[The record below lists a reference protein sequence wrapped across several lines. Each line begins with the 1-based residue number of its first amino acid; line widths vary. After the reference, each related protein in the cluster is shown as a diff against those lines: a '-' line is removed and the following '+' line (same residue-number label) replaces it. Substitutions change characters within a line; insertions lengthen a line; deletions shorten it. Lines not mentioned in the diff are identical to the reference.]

1 MSRGLELSKDF
12 YRRCAEP
19 MMEKVLADILDQ
31 LAVGLVGEGS
41 ECFGFDD
48 EHSQDHDWGPA
59 FCVWVPD
66 DKLDA
71 LRGRVEGI
79 FNFLPETFEG
89 VPSRMVPAKRIGRC
103 GLFGIGEFYSRFTR
117 YKRSPQSV
125 EEWFAIPEHFLATCT
140 NGEVFRDDCGE
151 FSAYRQIL
159 LDYYPEDVRLK
170 KIAARCGTMA
180 QSGQYNL
187 LRCAKRGDAV
197 ASLQALSKFVEAT
210 LSLQFLLSKKY
221 MPFYKWSFR
230 ACQDLP
236 TAQRVLAKLKS
247 LMDSYNAAGVNDP
260 KVLEAN
266 VEAVCVECVAQ
277 LRQAGLSSA
286 EGDWL
291 MSHAEFI
298 QGRIGIDSMRNLPVL
313 MG

>member
-1 MSRGLELSKDF
+1 MQGIELSRAF
-12 YRRCAEP
+12 YRRCAAP
-19 MMEKVLADILDQ
+19 MMEKTMPELFGVLAI
-31 LAVGLVGEGS
+31 GLVGEGS

-59 FCVWVPD
+59 FCVWCPD
-66 DKLDA
+66 DKLDEV
-71 LRGRVEGI
+71 RGRVEGV

-89 VPSRMVPAKRIGRC
+89 FSSRMVPEKRIGRC

-117 YKRSPQSV
+117 YKRPPQSV
-125 EEWFAIPEHFLATCT
+125 EEWFAIPEDFLATCT

-151 FSAYRQIL
+151 FFAYRQAL

-187 LRCAKRGDAV
+187 LRTAKRGDAV

-230 ACQDLP
+230 ACQGLP
-236 TAQRVLAKLKS
+236 TAQRVLLKLRA
-247 LMDSYNAAGVNDP
+247 LLDSYNTAGVNDL

-277 LRQAGLSSA
+277 LRQAELSSA

-298 QGRIGIDSMRNLPVL
+298 QSRIGTDSMRNLPVL
-313 MG
+313 IG

>member
-1 MSRGLELSKDF
+1 
-12 YRRCAEP
+12 
-19 MMEKVLADILDQ
+19 
-31 LAVGLVGEGS
+31 
-41 ECFGFDD
+41 
-48 EHSQDHDWGPA
+48 
-59 FCVWVPD
+59 
-66 DKLDA
+66 
-71 LRGRVEGI
+71 
-79 FNFLPETFEG
+79 
-89 VPSRMVPAKRIGRC
+89 
-103 GLFGIGEFYSRFTR
+103 
-117 YKRSPQSV
+117 
-125 EEWFAIPEHFLATCT
+125 
-140 NGEVFRDDCGE
+140 
-151 FSAYRQIL
+151 
-159 LDYYPEDVRLK
+159 
-170 KIAARCGTMA
+170 
-180 QSGQYNL
+180 
-187 LRCAKRGDAV
+187 
-197 ASLQALSKFVEAT
+197 LQALSKFVEAT

-298 QGRIGIDSMRNLPVL
+298 QGRIGTDSMRNLPVL

>member
-1 MSRGLELSKDF
+1 MKGLELSKEF
-12 YRRCAEP
+12 YRRCAAP

-48 EHSQDHDWGPA
+48 EHSIDHDWGPA

-66 DKLDA
+66 DKLNE
-71 LRGRVEGI
+71 LRSRVEGL

-89 VPSRMVPAKRIGRC
+89 VPSRMVPDKRIGRC

-117 YKRSPQSV
+117 SKRPPQSV
-125 EEWFAIPEHFLATCT
+125 EEWFAIPESFLATCT

-187 LRCAKRGDAV
+187 LRCVKRGDAV

-221 MPFYKWSFR
+221 MPFYKWAFR
-230 ACQDLP
+230 GCQDLP
-236 TAQRVLAKLKS
+236 AAQGVLAKLQILLNS
-247 LMDSYNAAGVNDP
+247 FNAAGANDP
-260 KVLEAN
+260 KVLEDK
-266 VEAVCVECVAQ
+266 VEAVCVECVSQ

-286 EGDWL
+286 DGDWL

-298 QGRIGIDSMRNLPVL
+298 QNRIGNVSIRNLPVL
-313 MG
+313 IG